1 MAHFQ
6 QLQFVEMVAR
16 HMAADWAGLRVLE
29 IGSADINGSV
39 RPFFTHSD
47 YTGVDLAAGP
57 GVDVIGS
64 GDTLALPD
72 DHVDLAISC
81 ECFEHNPRWCA
92 TFVNMHRMAKAGGVV
107 LVTCA
112 SRGRLEHGTTRT
124 RPEESPGSQSV
135 GWDYYRNLNR
145 EDFERRLDLGALF
158 ESHAFFRNE
167 TSHDLYFVGR
177 KAGGSARP
185 LRLELP
191 QLGYGLAAT
200 NTLVRPDQPLKFRDR
215 LRAIKDSPLKWAQ
228 YLPDPAYQAFVIRW
242 TAAEKAVRQA
252 LGDK

>member
-57 GVDVIGS
+57 DVDVIGS

-145 EDFERRLDLGALF
+145 EDFERRLDL
-158 ESHAFFRNE
+158 
-167 TSHDLYFVGR
+167 
-177 KAGGSARP
+177 
-185 LRLELP
+185 P

-200 NTLVRPDQPLKFRDR
+200 KTLVRPDQPLKFRDR

>member
-47 YTGVDLAAGP
+47 YTGVDLAA
-57 GVDVIGS
+57 
-64 GDTLALPD
+64 
-72 DHVDLAISC
+72 
-81 ECFEHNPRWCA
+81 
-92 TFVNMHRMAKAGGVV
+92 
-107 LVTCA
+107 
-112 SRGRLEHGTTRT
+112 
-124 RPEESPGSQSV
+124 ESPGSQSV

-145 EDFERRLDLGALF
+145 EDFERRLD
-158 ESHAFFRNE
+158 
-167 TSHDLYFVGR
+167 
-177 KAGGSARP
+177 
-185 LRLELP
+185 LP

-215 LRAIKDSPLKWAQ
+215 LRAIKDSPLKWAPN
-228 YLPDPAYQAFVIRW
+228 LPDPAYQAFVIRW